1 MFQYPLP
8 SGWGQP
14 SEDAGSA
21 LGRLGRDFCNAGEWV
36 SFSTPQFLYAVSWEG
51 ARQESFFLALDAE
64 ACVLRVEWAQASEGR
79 LSGLRF
85 KHGSRV
91 VSVW

>member
-36 SFSTPQFLYAVSWEG
+36 SFSTPQFLYAVSWEE
-51 ARQESFFLALDAE
+51 ARQESFFLALDAG
-64 ACVLRVEWAQASEGR
+64 LQASEGR

-91 VSVW
+91 ASVW